1 MSRNN
6 TGDHAMDIKETFNP
20 RPWARNPHL
29 QTFLKSLKI
38 LKPGKNAMVDCAQ
51 RMIVD
56 AGSGVRLLGY
66 YSKHVDNA
74 SKGLMVILHGW
85 EGSSDS
91 VYILRTG
98 KYFFDRGYDIFRL
111 NLRDHGDSHY
121 LNEELFHGGLIEETA
136 TAVQNLAK
144 LADAKPYY
152 ILGFS
157 LGGNFALRI
166 ALKQAETK
174 IVNLTHVFGISPVLD
189 PHKATI
195 AIDRNSPF
203 YRNYFLKKWLRSLKK
218 KQDAF
223 PNIYKI
229 DAVFSLKTVMEITDY
244 IIPRYSPFKDH
255 REYFST
261 YTLLGNVFSALS
273 VPVTIITAEDD
284 PVIPINDFYGLH
296 KHDKLDLSIQR
307 YGGHCGFLDPF
318 PFGSWYERK
327 IFGIIQNHETS
338 SHIC

>member
-6 TGDHAMDIKETFNP
+6 TGDRTMDITENFNP
-20 RPWARNPHL
+20 KPWARNPHL
-29 QTFLKSLKI
+29 QTFFKSLKL

-51 RMIVD
+51 QMIID
-56 AGSGVRLLGY
+56 AGGGVRLLGY
-66 YSKHVDNA
+66 YSKHTDNA
-74 SKGLMVILHGW
+74 SKGLLLILHGW

-111 NLRDHGDSHY
+111 NLRDHGDSHH
-121 LNEELFHGGLIEETA
+121 LNEGLFHGGLIEEAVAA
-136 TAVQNLAK
+136 TRSIMNLARK
-144 LADAKPYY
+144 KPLYV
-152 ILGFS
+152 LGFS

-166 ALKQAETK
+166 ALKQTEANIE
-174 IVNLTHVFGISPVLD
+174 NLTHVFGISPVLD

-195 AIDRNSPF
+195 AIDRVSPF
-203 YRNYFLKKWLRSLKK
+203 YRKYFLKKWLRSLKK

-229 DAVFSLKTVMEITDY
+229 DAAFTMKTVMEITDY
-244 IIPRYSPFKDH
+244 IIPRYSHFKDH
-255 REYFST
+255 REYFGT
-261 YTLLGNVFSALS
+261 YTLRGDVFSTLS
-273 VPVTIITAEDD
+273 VPVTIVTAEDD

-296 KHDKLDLSIQR
+296 DHDKLHLSIQR

-327 IFGIIQNHETS
+327 IFGIINNHETS
-338 SHIC
+338 SPD